1 MDNILNW
8 VFDVLKRNK
17 IDVTPELK
25 DELLVELRL
34 VFKRIEWFIVDRVI
48 NNATS
53 DFLSD
58 YLPKDEQDQDNSN

>member
-1 MDNILNW
+1 MDNILEW
-8 VFDVLKRNK
+8 MFDVLRKHNVNITR
-17 IDVTPELK
+17 ELK

-58 YLPKDEQDQDNSN
+58 YLPKDD

>member
-1 MDNILNW
+1 MDNILEW
-8 VFDVLKRNK
+8 VFEVLRRNN
-17 IDVTPELK
+17 IEITSDLR

>member
-8 VFDVLKRNK
+8 VFDVLKINK
-17 IDVTPELK
+17 VDVTPELK
-25 DELLVELRL
+25 DELLIELRL

-58 YLPKDEQDQDNSN
+58 YLPKDEQDQDN